1 MLIIFSLLSLHPR
14 APLHRGPRPSTH
26 PAPIPCAFGT
36 LGPVQGQARIFHA
49 QHFTA
54 PSLTYPPLLSPAP
67 VPGPGFLSAGAGA
80 SGTWRSRYVESL
92 LEEGG
97 GGEKELG
104 LSGAGRGVVLRT
116 SSRGR
121 GSAQMCL
128 RLLLV
133 SQHSYHLGE
142 GGVRCNIALMQTWHI
157 ASVSSVQ
164 CSVQCSV

>member
-36 LGPVQGQARIFHA
+36 LGPVQGQARIIHA

-80 SGTWRSRYVESL
+80 SGTWRSKYVESL

-97 GGEKELG
+97 GEAKEAIGGGAWGGATHLESRERVSSDVPSAPPG
-104 LSGAGRGVVLRT
+104 LSAQLSPGRR
-116 SSRGR
+116 
-121 GSAQMCL
+121 
-128 RLLLV
+128 
-133 SQHSYHLGE
+133 
-142 GGVRCNIALMQTWHI
+142 RCE
-157 ASVSSVQ
+157 V
-164 CSVQCSV
+164 